1 MVKTSSFET
10 PLLRVSRPVAACSR
24 CRGAKTKC
32 DGKLPACTACE
43 RSGRGSECSSAND
56 PFAKGKERSY
66 VASLEARLEKLEQRL
81 AQTKTH
87 NTSSTL
93 PNPQRPAINAQT
105 SRRQS
110 GRERKESSDI
120 DELVSDFGFLAVN
133 ATARDFYGFTSAMSY
148 ARLVLSAS
156 SKEAIPPSAARS
168 LPPRYLATQ
177 LIQHY
182 LDNAFVLLPFFSET
196 VFFASIHA
204 LYHDAGRNASDMDH
218 WTVRMSLAIAA
229 LSLSRNHGD
238 ARYLE
243 GVGYAATGLN
253 YVEKVLHPGS
263 IAGIQA
269 TLFLIQYAMLD
280 PHHFDCWYLVG
291 VASRAMVDLGL
302 HEDPPPQSQA
312 NKAVLDIRR
321 RVYYCIYSLDRLISM
336 LHGRAFSF
344 SDDST
349 NVALPACS
357 KTTSSPGLPW
367 NEQLWLQPLTPAHH
381 LFRIRKIQS
390 VWYQDLFQSDRVA
403 WANPCPYMFSLAQQ
417 LKNWQEDIPHSTPA
431 TIKDLFEL
439 EVLYS
444 HIHAS
449 APNGKVHTV
458 SEQGRYLQFLSCIQY
473 AEKIDA
479 VTRDSSPAFYTF
491 YDALRVDFVG
501 AQFLEALWMNQNQI
515 LSGNVPQHF
524 TATAFI
530 VPVPL
535 PGEASDNAGRAIKC
549 IEQIIDVLGIFGSRW
564 GHMTLQDRFRN
575 KSSAMLTKL
584 RQQQAERTVCP
595 DADDCPV
602 WRNKEK
608 QADLEAILKQE
619 WAGVGMGIIHTT
631 PNVSGLSNS

>member
-1 MVKTSSFET
+1 MVRTSSFET

-43 RSGRGSECSSAND
+43 RTGRANECSSAND

-66 VASLEARLEKLEQRL
+66 VAYLEARVEKLEQRL

-87 NTSSTL
+87 KSSSTL
-93 PNPQRPAINAQT
+93 PGPQRPAYNAKT

-110 GRERKESSDI
+110 GKERKETSDI

-156 SKEAIPPSAARS
+156 SREALLPLAANQ
-168 LPPRYLATQ
+168 LPPRHLATQ

-182 LDNAFVLLPFFSET
+182 LDNVFILLPFFSET
-196 VFFASIHA
+196 VFFASIDA
-204 LYHDAGRNASDMDH
+204 LYHDAGRHASDMDH
-218 WTVRMSLAIAA
+218 WTVRMALAIAA
-229 LSLSRNHGD
+229 LSLSQTHGD

-243 GVGYAATGLN
+243 GVSYAATCLN
-253 YVEKVLHPGS
+253 FAEKVLHPGS

-302 HEDPPPQSQA
+302 HEDPPPQSQT

-321 RVYYCIYSLDRLISM
+321 RVYYCVYSLDRSLSM
-336 LHGRAFSF
+336 VQGRAFSF

-349 NVALPACS
+349 NVTLPACS
-357 KTTSSPGLPW
+357 SNTSAPGLSW
-367 NEQLWLQPLTPAHH
+367 NDQLWLQPLSPAVH
-381 LFRIRKIQS
+381 LFRVRLMQS
-390 VWYQDLFQSDRVA
+390 AWYQELFQSDRVA
-403 WANPCPYMFSLAQQ
+403 WAEPVSYMFSLIQE
-417 LKNWQEDIPHSTPA
+417 LKDWREAIPHSTPA
-431 TIKDLFEL
+431 SIKDLFEL

-449 APNGKVHTV
+449 APNGKVHMV
-458 SEQGRYLQFLSCIQY
+458 CEESRYLQFLSCLEY
-473 AEKIDA
+473 AEKIA
-479 VTRDSSPAFYTF
+479 TVTNESSPAFYTF
-491 YDALRVDFVG
+491 YDALRASFVG
-501 AQFLEALWMNQNQI
+501 AQFLETLWTNQDLI
-515 LSGNVPQHF
+515 LSGEVPKPL
-524 TATAFI
+524 ATAAVI
-530 VPVPL
+530 VPL
-535 PGEASDNAGRAIKC
+535 PSPGERNGNAPRAIKC
-549 IEQIIDVLGIFGSRW
+549 IEQLTDVLELFGHRW
-564 GHMTLQDRFRN
+564 GYMTLRDRFRDD
-575 KSSAMLTKL
+575 SSAMLNNL
-584 RQQQAERTVCP
+584 RQKQAERIVYPNSKECP
-595 DADDCPV
+595 I

-608 QADLEAILKQE
+608 EVDLEAMLKQE
-619 WAGVGMGIIHTT
+619 WTGGSMGLISSSSNT
-631 PNVSGLSNS
+631 NGLSNA